1 MVIWVMNTAENIPN
15 MSKLKIVFLIIYN
28 IFLMNGG
35 LALLM
40 TKYRIFTELP
50 LFIFLIIQYRHK
62 IKKNIARSELK
73 YVLLRLILIAI
84 VGGRCVEDIG
94 LLLERRTIATIIVM
108 VIIFIVYKKWLTSD
122 LDRIKEIPHIKY
134 LYGVLGIDIV
144 ASLFEI
150 NMEITGIIML
160 VLSLLFMLA
169 IARDSTIKIIKRRIA
184 WVLCCW
190 CGILTVIV
198 IIVNVLI

>member
-1 MVIWVMNTAENIPN
+1 M
-15 MSKLKIVFLIIYN
+15 
-28 IFLMNGG
+28 
-35 LALLM
+35 
-40 TKYRIFTELP
+40 
-50 LFIFLIIQYRHK
+50 
-62 IKKNIARSELK
+62 
-73 YVLLRLILIAI
+73 ILIAI

-169 IARDSTIKIIKRRIA
+169 IARDSTIKSKR
-184 WVLCCW
+184 
-190 CGILTVIV
+190 
-198 IIVNVLI
+198 

>member
-1 MVIWVMNTAENIPN
+1 

-35 LALLM
+35 LALLL
-40 TKYRIFTELP
+40 TKYRILTELP

-94 LLLERRTIATIIVM
+94 LLLERRAIATIIVM

>member
-1 MVIWVMNTAENIPN
+1 MNTAENIPN

-184 WVLCCW
+184 WVLCC
-190 CGILTVIV
+190 
-198 IIVNVLI
+198 

>member
-1 MVIWVMNTAENIPN
+1 
-15 MSKLKIVFLIIYN
+15 
-28 IFLMNGG
+28 MNGG
-35 LALLM
+35 LALLL
-40 TKYRIFTELP
+40 TKYRILTELP

-169 IARDSTIKIIKRRIA
+169 IARDSTIKRRIA

-190 CGILTVIV
+190 CGILTIIV

>member
-1 MVIWVMNTAENIPN
+1 
-15 MSKLKIVFLIIYN
+15 
-28 IFLMNGG
+28 MNGG
-35 LALLM
+35 LALLL
-40 TKYRIFTELP
+40 TKYRILTELP

-169 IARDSTIKIIKRRIA
+169 IARDSTIK
-184 WVLCCW
+184 VSDE
-190 CGILTVIV
+190 
-198 IIVNVLI
+198 